1 MNILHIVPGSGGEFY
16 CENCLRDT
24 ALVRQLRAMGH
35 TVTFVP
41 LYLPLFADAA
51 GLAEDVPV
59 FFGGINVYLQQ
70 KVPLFRHTPRWL
82 DRWIDSP
89 WLLRLA
95 AKRAGS
101 TRPQDLGETTLS
113 MLRGEEG
120 RQVKELNRL
129 GEWLREGGR
138 PDVVHLSNALLIG
151 LARRIRQEL
160 KVPVVCS
167 LQDEDKW
174 LDAMDPRSSRA
185 CWAAIEERAADV
197 DAFVAVSHWFGDAMA
212 TRLRQPAAK
221 FHVVYPGVEAEG
233 FRPAPLACDPP
244 VIGFL
249 SRLAPSQGLD
259 LLVAAFIELK
269 RDPRFARLRLRA
281 IGGQVGDDHRFVARL
296 RQQLA
301 SAGVAADVEIVPA
314 FDRASRLAF
323 LDSLS
328 VLCVPVPG
336 GEAYGLF
343 VVEAMAAGVPAVEP
357 RAGAFPELLG
367 EGRGVLYEPVQPGG
381 LVAALGSVLADPDRV
396 REMGRRARQAFLDR
410 FTLERMAM
418 ETVRVYET
426 VLGRP

>member
-24 ALVRQLRAMGH
+24 ELVRKLRTMGH

-51 GLAEDVPV
+51 GLAGDVPV

-70 KVPLFRHTPRWL
+70 NVKLFRHTPRWL

-95 AKRAGS
+95 AKQAGS

-129 GEWLREGGR
+129 AEWLGEGVR

-160 KVPVVCS
+160 KAPVVCT
-167 LQDEDKW
+167 LQDEDTW
-174 LDAMDPRSSRA
+174 LDAMDPSSSRA
-185 CWAAIEERAADV
+185 CWAAIEERAPEV
-197 DAFVAVSHWFGDAMA
+197 DAFVAVSRWFGDAMA
-212 TRLRQPAAK
+212 RRLHQPASK
-221 FHVVYPGVEAEG
+221 FHIVHPGVDPEG
-233 FRPAPLACDPP
+233 YRPASLSFDPP

-249 SRLAPSQGLD
+249 SRLAQSQGLD

-269 RDPRFARLRLRA
+269 RDPRYARLKLRA

-296 RQQLA
+296 RRQLE
-301 SAGVAADVEIVPA
+301 SAGVAGDVEFTPA

-323 LDSLS
+323 LESLS

-343 VVEAMAAGVPAVEP
+343 VVEAMASGVPAVEP
-357 RAGAFPELLG
+357 REGAFPELMEG
-367 EGRGVLYEPVQPGG
+367 GRGILYEPTGP
-381 LVAALGSVLADPDRV
+381 AALTAALKDALGDPDRT
-396 REMGRRARQAFLDR
+396 REMGRRARQAYLEKFTLDR
-410 FTLERMAM
+410 MAVNM
-418 ETVRVYET
+418 VRVYEA